1 METRFL
7 ESLIAVINKG
17 SVAEAARD
25 LNVTPAAIAQRV
37 QALEAEIG
45 ARLLIR
51 SGRTLVPT
59 AAGMAILEQSRAITR
74 DVRALRSL
82 AVENAPEGELR
93 LGAVATAMTGILPEL
108 LTRCSTDFPRIDVYV
123 APGTSRDLYPKVL
136 DGELDAAIIVQP
148 EFALPKTCEWHV
160 LREEPMIVIAPGSVD
175 VSHPHE
181 ILKAHPFI
189 RYDRAHWG
197 GRLADIYLRRV
208 GIRPRERFELD
219 SLDAIAVLVDRGL
232 GVSLV
237 PDWAPPWPAGL
248 SLHKFRLADASLIRR
263 IGVLWLRSSARTRL
277 VKTFFGCD
285 RTC

>member
-7 ESLIAVINKG
+7 ESLIAVIDKG
-17 SVAEAARD
+17 SVAEAARH

-45 ARLLIR
+45 AQLLVR

-59 AAGMAILEQSRAITR
+59 AAGTAILEQSRAIMR
-74 DVRALRSL
+74 DVRALRSI
-82 AVENAPEGELR
+82 AAENEPAGELR
-93 LGAVATAMTGILPEL
+93 LGAVATAMTGILPAL
-108 LTRCSTDFPRIDVYV
+108 LTRCSANFPRIDVYV

-148 EFALPKTCEWHV
+148 EFVLPKACEWRV
-160 LREEPMIVIAPGSVD
+160 LREEPMIVIAPASAEACD
-175 VSHPHE
+175 PHK
-181 ILKAHPFI
+181 ILRTYPFI
-189 RYDRAHWG
+189 RYDRSHWG

-208 GIRPRERFELD
+208 GIRPQERYELD

-237 PDWAPPWPAGL
+237 PDWAPPWPADL
-248 SLHKFRLADASLIRR
+248 ALRKYQLADASLMRR
-263 IGVLWLRSSARTRL
+263 IGILWLRSSARTRL
-277 VKTFFGCD
+277 VKAFFG
-285 RTC
+285 